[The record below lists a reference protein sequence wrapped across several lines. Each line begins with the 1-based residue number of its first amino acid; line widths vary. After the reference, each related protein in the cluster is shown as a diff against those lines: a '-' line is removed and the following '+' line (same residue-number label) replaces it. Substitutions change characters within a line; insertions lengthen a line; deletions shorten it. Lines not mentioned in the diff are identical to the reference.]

1 MNRRAP
7 TSYSLAAS
15 AIPRNFTESARIVML
30 KQWLRTHVR
39 DPRTDAGPPAPV
51 PVPATMKIEP
61 AAKLDLKRKYE
72 SWVEHWK
79 ARAPHAEAMEMAI
92 GGAFD
97 IIGQIELEL
106 LQRYGLKPEHYL
118 IDVGCG
124 SGRLARPLSRY
135 LTGRYLGFDLV
146 ADLVAHARQIAN
158 RPDWR
163 FETIDHI
170 GIPEKDGQADFVCFF
185 SVLTHLLHEQS
196 YWYLEEAKRVLKP
209 GGKVAFSFLEFA
221 APGHWATF
229 DSTLIDSKGLDEA
242 PLNVF
247 IERSVIQLWAP
258 KLGFAV
264 EAFVDGT
271 EVVIEPSHGLGLT
284 LCVLSKQA

>member
-1 MNRRAP
+1 
-7 TSYSLAAS
+7 
-15 AIPRNFTESARIVML
+15 ML
-30 KQWLRTHVR
+30 KRWLGTHLR
-39 DPRTDAGPPAPV
+39 DCPAEPRPVPPAAV
-51 PVPATMKIEP
+51 AAVEP
-61 AAKLDLKRKYE
+61 IAKLDLKQKYE

-79 ARAPHAEAMEMAI
+79 ARAPHTERMEMAI

-97 IIGQIELEL
+97 IIGRIELML

-124 SGRLARPLSRY
+124 SGRLARPLSQY

-146 ADLVAHARQIAN
+146 GDLVAYARQITN

-196 YWYLEEAKRVLKP
+196 YWYLEEARRVLKP

-229 DSTLIDSKGLDEA
+229 DSTLVDSKGLDEA

-247 IERSVIQLWAP
+247 IERSVIQLWAS
-258 KLGFAV
+258 KLGFNL

-271 EVVIEPSHGLGLT
+271 EVVIEPGHCLGLT
-284 LCVLSKQA
+284 LCVLSKPA